1 MKGGANT
8 PPPQPPQAPS
18 TGNNTPKQN
27 NKSNNKSGSP
37 PVATAFNIIP
47 VIFNT
52 MVKLLPFGLYLGTIV
67 ESVLFNDI
75 RGFIVFIG
83 LILNDF
89 LNIAYNYLLEKQ
101 DNERCAVVRNMYSED
116 FLVLP
121 TTHTEYISFVG
132 AFLTTSMYFK
142 KIFNYGTFMLF
153 VVLIGLTMFMRVS
166 IGCKDF
172 LDAFYA
178 LSLGLFKGI
187 IYYIIVKDFYEP
199 ADVTPEDHWL
209 EEALK
214 KYFPISD
221 EDDEFL

>member
-8 PPPQPPQAPS
+8 V
-18 TGNNTPKQN
+18 KQN
-27 NKSNNKSGSP
+27 NKKNNKKNNKLNNNDPEGK
-37 PVATAFNIIP
+37 VAASAFNMVP

-52 MVKLLPFGLYLGTIV
+52 MIKLLPFGLYLSTIV

-89 LNIAYNYLLEKQ
+89 LNVAYNYLLEKQ
-101 DNERCAVVRNMYSED
+101 DNERCAIVRNMYSED
-116 FLVLP
+116 YLVLP

-132 AFLTTSMYFK
+132 AFLITSMYFK
-142 KIFNYGTFMLF
+142 KIFNYGTFMIF
-153 VVLIGLTMFMRVS
+153 IVLIGLTMFMRVS

-172 LDAFYA
+172 V
-178 LSLGLFKGI
+178 
-187 IYYIIVKDFYEP
+187 YYIIVKDFYEP
-199 ADVTPEDHWL
+199 VDVTPEDHWL
-209 EEALK
+209 EKSLK